1 MICRARGPHAE
12 DGSAMSVRGKRSAA
26 FSLRS
31 QRRRFGARAIAFP
44 TPEWESRQNTKP
56 LGVYAMSK
64 FLIEASLTAEGV
76 KGVQSEGGTARRK
89 AVTKAVESVGGRLDS
104 FFFGFGD
111 RDVYVI
117 ADFPDNESAAAMAI
131 AVNSSGAVATR
142 TVVLLTPEEVDRAVK
157 RSVQY
162 RAPGA

>member
-1 MICRARGPHAE
+1 AARAARDRAAGGPTRGRRSVFPGRPRI
-12 DGSAMSVRGKRSAA
+12 GSAISVRGKRSAP

-31 QRRRFGARAIAFP
+31 QRRQFDARTVAFP
-44 TPEWESRQNTKP
+44 APDWESRQNTKP

-64 FLIEASLTAEGV
+64 FLIEASLTTVGA
-76 KGVQSEGGTARRK
+76 KGVQSEGGTARRE

-117 ADFPDNESAAAMAI
+117 
-131 AVNSSGAVATR
+131 
-142 TVVLLTPEEVDRAVK
+142 
-157 RSVQY
+157 
-162 RAPGA
+162 